1 MIIPRYN
8 RTKIV
13 ATIGPASMNETVL
26 ENMINAGM
34 DVCRINSSH
43 GDHAMMEQMI
53 LTIRALNKKLNAHI
67 AILFDLQGPK
77 IRIGDL
83 EEKNIVLKVGDELIL
98 NHREVPGTS
107 KEVFIKYHNFHRDVK
122 VGDSVLVVDGK
133 IALEVAEIL
142 PDERVLTEVVYGGP
156 LSSRKGVNLPN
167 TDISLPSLTEKDR
180 KDLEFALKHDIEW
193 IGLSFVRKPEDVVE
207 LKNII
212 KAANKRTRVIAKI
225 EKPDAVRNIDEI
237 IVVSDGIMVA
247 RGDLGVEMAMEKVPV
262 IQKSIVK
269 KCNEAAKPV
278 IIATQMMESMI
289 TNYRPTRAEAN
300 DVGNAVFDG
309 ADALMLS
316 AETSVGAFPV
326 ETVAAMQKII
336 NEVEAQDS
344 IYYREFKPTPDSLN
358 FIPEHIC
365 HSAVVMS
372 RQTGG
377 ASIVA
382 MTHSGM
388 TAFKISSHRPKGFI
402 YIFTDNKPL
411 LNTLNL
417 VWGIRG
423 FYYDKYES
431 TDTTISDI
439 KKYLIEKK
447 LVEKGQYM
455 VHVASTPLQERATA
469 NTVKL
474 TKIE

>member
-1 MIIPRYN
+1 MIVNRYN
-8 RTKIV
+8 RTKII
-13 ATIGPASMNETVL
+13 ATIGPASMDETTL
-26 ENMINAGM
+26 ENMIHAGM

-43 GDHAMMEQMI
+43 GDHAMMEKMI
-53 LTIRALNKKLNAHI
+53 TSIRNLNKKLNTHI

-83 EEKNIVLKVGDELIL
+83 EEKNIVLHVSDELIL
-98 NHREVPGTS
+98 NHKEVPGT
-107 KEVFIKYHNFHRDVK
+107 KEEVFIKYHNFHHDVK
-122 VGDSVLVVDGK
+122 VGDLVLVDDGK
-133 IALEVAEIL
+133 IALRVVEIM
-142 PDERVLTEVVYGGP
+142 PDERVKTTVVHGGP
-156 LSSRKGVNLPN
+156 LSSRKGVNLPD
-167 TDISLPSLTEKDR
+167 TAISLPSLTEKDR
-180 KDLEFALKHDIEW
+180 KDLAFALEHDIEW
-193 IGLSFVRKPEDVVE
+193 IGLSFVRKPEDVTE
-207 LKNII
+207 LKSII
-212 KAANKRTRVIAKI
+212 QKAGKRTRVIAKI
-225 EKPDAVRNIDEI
+225 EKPEAVRNIDEI
-237 IVVSDGIMVA
+237 IRVSDGIMVA

-262 IQKSIVK
+262 IQKTIVR
-269 KCNEAAKPV
+269 KCTEAAKPV

-300 DVGNAVFDG
+300 DVGNAVFDS

-326 ETVAAMQKII
+326 DTVAAMQRII
-336 NEVEAQDS
+336 SEVEAQDS
-344 IYYREFKPTPDSLN
+344 IYYKEHAPSADSLN
-358 FIPEHIC
+358 FIPENIC
-365 HSAVVMS
+365 YSAVVMS
-372 RQTGG
+372 KQTGG

-388 TAFKISSHRPKGFI
+388 TAFKISAHRPKGPI

-439 KKYLIEKK
+439 KDYLMQHK
-447 LVEKGQYM
+447 LVEKGEYM
-455 VHVASTPLQERATA
+455 IHVASTPLQERATA
-469 NTVKL
+469 NTLKL
-474 TKIE
+474 TRIE